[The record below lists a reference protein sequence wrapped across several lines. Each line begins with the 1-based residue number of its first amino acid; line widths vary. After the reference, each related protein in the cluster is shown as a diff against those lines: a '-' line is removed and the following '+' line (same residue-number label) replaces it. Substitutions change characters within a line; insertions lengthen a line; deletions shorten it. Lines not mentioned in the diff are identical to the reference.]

1 LTGLFNH
8 DYFKRFF
15 EFEIK
20 RSQRQRHP
28 LALLLIDLDNFKQ
41 VNDQY
46 GHQAGDRLLIKAGK
60 HIRDSLRDV
69 DFVARYG
76 GEEFV
81 VILPYVSHQSARD
94 IAERIRMGFA
104 QATVTED
111 QGQATQPVSASI
123 GVAYCPE
130 DGMDVEVL
138 IRKADEMMYLA
149 KQLGKNQ
156 TCFTSDY

>member
-1 LTGLFNH
+1 
-8 DYFKRFF
+8 
-15 EFEIK
+15 
-20 RSQRQRHP
+20 
-28 LALLLIDLDNFKQ
+28 
-41 VNDQY
+41 VDQY
-46 GHQAGDRLLIKAGK
+46 I
-60 HIRDSLRDV
+60 SNEDV
-69 DFVARYG
+69 STYFCSAD
-76 GEEFV
+76 V